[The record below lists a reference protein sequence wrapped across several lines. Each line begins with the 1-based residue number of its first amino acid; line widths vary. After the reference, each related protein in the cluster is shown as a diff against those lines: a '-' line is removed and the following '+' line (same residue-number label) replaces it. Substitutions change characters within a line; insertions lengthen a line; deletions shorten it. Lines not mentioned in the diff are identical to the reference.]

1 MRHRKA
7 VKKSFTLSE
16 ADVVLLDEIVAEC
29 GFMSASEAVRVLIR
43 FYAQFIRFY
52 AQSACPRRPE
62 KGPGGA

>member
-16 ADVVLLDEIVAEC
+16 AEVMLLNEIVAEC
-29 GFMSASEAVRVLIR
+29 GFMSASEAVRMLIR
-43 FYAQFIRFY
+43 FYAQN
-52 AQSACPRRPE
+52 ACPRRPE